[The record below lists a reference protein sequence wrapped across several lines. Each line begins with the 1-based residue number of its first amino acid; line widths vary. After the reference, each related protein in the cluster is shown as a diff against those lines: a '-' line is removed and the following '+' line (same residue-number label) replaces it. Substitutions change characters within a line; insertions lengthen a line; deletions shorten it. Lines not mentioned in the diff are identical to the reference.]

1 METDPVQRRERT
13 RSQVRKL
20 LRQILNGDHFCVNSL
35 FNSGALNLGAGIDR
49 CDDNLI
55 LDLPT
60 VSILRSDGIFPMIQ
74 FQTPCFALLFGFL
87 LIGLPRPAIEAGDR
101 IEFNRDIRHIL
112 SDNCFSCHGPDEK
125 TREGGLRLDL
135 SEPARQKLES
145 GKTAIVP
152 RNIAESELV
161 RRILSGNPTELMPPP
176 DSGKK
181 LTARQIELLQQ
192 WITQGADYQ
201 RHWSF
206 ESPARPMVPGP
217 VALWSFGAIDS
228 FVVDQLQHEGIAPSP
243 SAGPEQLIR
252 RVTFDLTGTPPTM
265 EEIDDFLVDHSPDA
279 FERVVDR
286 LLASPRYGERMA
298 LDWLDAAR
306 YADTHGFNNDT
317 TRYMWR
323 WRDWTIDAFNQGM
336 PFDQFATEQLAGDL
350 LPDATLD
357 QRIATGF
364 NRNHVINSEGGIIPE
379 EYRVEY
385 VADRVHTTATIFLG
399 LSMGCVRCHDHKFD
413 PLTQREYYQ
422 FFAFFNQLN
431 EQGEA
436 GRVGNAEP
444 MIKAPTPEQSRRLAQ
459 LSQSLESLDQLLQQR
474 IASATSTIRDWEP
487 KFREATS
494 PKEGE
499 VPPRFRWTFDETSG
513 TEVAESSD
521 PSRKG
526 TVVGKGEWVS
536 GKRNGAIKL
545 DGNSHIE
552 AGDLASFER
561 TDRFSFGAWIYVENK
576 EGGAV
581 LSRMDDQDA
590 FRGFDLLL
598 AGGKLTAHLIHHW
611 PDEAL
616 HVVSK
621 AEVPLNQWKH
631 VFATYDG
638 SSRGEGFKLYI
649 DGKLQE
655 VEITNNH
662 LTATTVTA
670 KPLRIGRRTSGSPFK
685 GIIDDVRIYDRELT
699 APEIVAIVESDG
711 VNDLLAISS
720 DRRTADQ
727 IQTIVKA
734 YLSRY
739 EAEYQSLSERRAAL
753 EKERAEV
760 EKSVPSAMVM
770 QEMPQPRATY
780 FLKRGQYDAPG
791 DEVHPDV
798 PASLPPFPTGAPRNR
813 LGLAQWLFLPE
824 HPLTAR
830 VAVNRAWMQFFGSG
844 LAETVEDFGSQGQW
858 PSHLDLLNWLA
869 VEYSGSSDQPVSSQN
884 QRPRWDT
891 KRLHRLIV
899 SSATYRQSSKVSPE
913 LYERDPSNKLL
924 ARGPRFRLQAEL
936 IRDNALTVSGLLSDH
951 LGGPSV
957 SPYQPAGLWDDVAV
971 GADYEGTVYKQDKG
985 EGLYRRSMYTFWKRT
1000 CPPPGLNTF
1009 DAPEREVC
1017 TARRSRT
1024 NTPLQA
1030 LVLLNDPT
1038 YLEAARKLAE
1048 RAILQGGD
1056 STESR
1061 LTLAFRLA
1069 LSRKPSAAE
1078 VEILLKT
1085 YQSRLAHFRQNPA
1098 DAKSLISVGEFPRTE
1113 SIDEIDLAAWTS
1125 VMSLIL
1131 NLDEAITKG

>member
-1 METDPVQRRERT
+1 MT
-13 RSQVRKL
+13 RSKWCLIAQVLGWMFLSFEQRS
-20 LRQILNGDHFCVNSL
+20 V
-35 FNSGALNLGAGIDR
+35 GAD
-49 CDDNLI
+49 
-55 LDLPT
+55 
-60 VSILRSDGIFPMIQ
+60 
-74 FQTPCFALLFGFL
+74 
-87 LIGLPRPAIEAGDR
+87 DR

-125 TREGGLRLDL
+125 TRQAGLRLDL
-135 SEPARQKLES
+135 AEPSRQKLES
-145 GKTAIVP
+145 GKVAIVP
-152 RNIAESELV
+152 GNVTGSELV
-161 RRILSGNPTELMPPP
+161 RRILTENSNERMPPP
-176 DSGKK
+176 DSGKH
-181 LTARQIELLQQ
+181 LTSVQTDLLQR
-192 WITQGADYQ
+192 WIAQGADYQ

-206 ESPARPMVPGP
+206 VAPTRPRFTGE
-217 VALWSFGAIDS
+217 VAPNETGLIDS
-228 FVVDQLQHEGIAPSP
+228 FVLERLRREGLSFSP
-243 SAGPEQLIR
+243 TAGREQLIR
-252 RVTFDLTGTPPTM
+252 RVTLDLTGVSPTPS
-265 EEIDDFLVDHSPDA
+265 EINDFLLDPAPDA
-279 FERVVDR
+279 FERMVDR

-323 WRDWTIDAFNQGM
+323 WRDWAINAFNQGM
-336 PFDQFATEQLAGDL
+336 PFDQFVTEQLAGDM
-350 LPDATLD
+350 LPSPTLD

-399 LSMGCVRCHDHKFD
+399 LSMGCARCHDHKFD

-444 MIKAPTPEQSRRLAQ
+444 TIKAPTSDQTERLSN
-459 LSQSLESLDQLLQQR
+459 LTQSLGMLDQSLQQR
-474 IASATSTIRDWEP
+474 VTMATNSISDWEP
-487 KFREATS
+487 SLRES
-494 PKEGE
+494 VVSKSIEPE
-499 VPPRFRWTFDETSG
+499 PLFRWTLDESSG
-513 TEVAESSD
+513 TEVTEARD
-521 PSRKG
+521 PLRKG
-526 TVVGKGEWVS
+526 QVVGKTEWVA

-545 DGNSHIE
+545 DGNSHLE
-552 AGDLASFER
+552 LGDLASFER
-561 TDRFSFGAWIYVENK
+561 TDRFSYGAWVNVENK
-576 EGGAV
+576 EGATV
-581 LSRMDDQDA
+581 VSRMDDGDG

-598 AGGKLTAHLIHHW
+598 VNGKLTAHVIHHW

-621 AEVPLNQWKH
+621 ADVPVKQWKH

-638 SSRGEGFKLYI
+638 SSKGEGLKLYI

-662 LTATTVTA
+662 LTATTITS
-670 KPLRIGRRTSGSPFK
+670 KTLRIGRRTSGSPFK
-685 GIIDDVRIYDRELT
+685 GLIDDVRIYDRELT
-699 APEIVAIVESDG
+699 STEVLAVADADG
-711 VNDLLAISS
+711 LSDLLAIP
-720 DRRTADQ
+720 REQRTTSQ
-727 IQTIVKA
+727 TLTIVKS
-734 YLSRY
+734 YLGKVDGD
-739 EAEYQSLSERRAAL
+739 YQSLTQQRVRLEQHRSEL
-753 EKERAEV
+753 EK
-760 EKSVPSAMVM
+760 KIPSAMVM
-770 QEMPQPRATY
+770 QEMPQPRKTY
-780 FLKRGQYDAPG
+780 LLKRGQYDAPT
-791 DEVHPDV
+791 DEVQADV
-798 PASLPPFPTGAPRNR
+798 PASLPPFPENAPRNR
-813 LGLAQWLFLPE
+813 LGLAQWLLAPS

-844 LAETVEDFGSQGQW
+844 LVETVEDFGSQGQW
-858 PSHLDLLNWLA
+858 PSHLELLEWLA
-869 VEYSGSSDQPVSSQN
+869 AEYTGIGESTNPAQP
-884 QRPRWDT
+884 RPQWDT
-891 KRLHRLIV
+891 KRLHRQIV
-899 SSATYRQSSKVSPE
+899 NSATYRQSSKVSRE

-936 IRDNALTVSGLLSDH
+936 IRDNALAIAGLLSDKI
-951 LGGPSV
+951 GGPSV

-971 GADYEGTVYKQDKG
+971 GADYEGTVYKQDQG

-1038 YLEAARKLAE
+1038 YLEAARNLAE
-1048 RAILQGGD
+1048 RSILEGGE
-1056 STESR
+1056 TAESR
-1061 LTLAFRLA
+1061 LSMAFRLA
-1069 LSRKPSAAE
+1069 LSRNPSLIE
-1078 VEILLKT
+1078 TDVLLKL
-1085 YQSRLAHFRQNPA
+1085 YQQRLIRYRGEPA
-1098 DAKSLISVGEFPRTE
+1098 SAKSLVSTGESPRNE
-1113 SIDEIDLAAWTS
+1113 SIDQAELAAWTS